1 MNLPVLISSLPQP
14 VNSSWRN
21 FLTEETLE
29 MIREIEMEINKSP
42 AGFTPPPPL
51 VLRFLQVPLNEI
63 RFIILGQDPYPQKGV
78 ATGRA
83 FEVGTLVDWR
93 DKYSNVSLK
102 NILRSVFFAYTGS
115 YLKYSEI
122 MQQPAEAFSIL
133 PPDRLFSSW
142 EKQGVLL
149 LNTSFTVE
157 TGKPGSHSEIWKKF
171 TKSLLLFLAKEKPD
185 IIWFLWGNH
194 AKQICGDIPL
204 QKKLVSQHP
213 MMCYR
218 GEGRNDD
225 FLFGEKNHFAE
236 TKHLVNWRGRATDT

>member
-1 MNLPVLISSLPQP
+1 MNLPGLISSLRQP
-14 VNSSWRN
+14 VNPSWQA
-21 FLTEETLE
+21 FLTEETIG
-29 MIREIEMEINKSP
+29 MIRELEQNINNSP
-42 AGFTPPPPL
+42 AGYTPPPHL
-51 VLRFLQVPLNEI
+51 VLRFLQIPLDEI
-63 RFIILGQDPYPQKGV
+63 RIIILGQDPYPQRGV

-83 FEVGTLVDWR
+83 FEVGTLRDWH

-122 MQQPAEAFSIL
+122 MQQPPEVFNIL

-157 TGKPGSHSEIWKKF
+157 PGKPGSHVDIWRKF
-171 TKSLLLFLAKEKPD
+171 TKNLLRFLAIQKPE

-194 AKQICGDIPL
+194 AKKVCGDIPL

-218 GEGRNDD
+218 GDERSDD
-225 FLFGEKNHFAE
+225 FLFGVTNHFAE
-236 TKHLVNWRGRATDT
+236 TKHLVDWRGSATDT